1 MLPKASVFAHGTL
14 GHRQRIQALW
24 ENRLRIEVTRG
35 KARMPTQEREVDLRG
50 EAQSRVQTA
59 AFYEVRDLA
68 PGEVVLLVT
77 ADDPGL
83 MMRSLDLQLRETLAW
98 SIEGAAGDYRTRVQ
112 LRSDTEVGETVDLLV
127 RDHRRLDELFAKA
140 LRKVNANDVAGA
152 RPLVEVFAAAIRRHV
167 ELENEL
173 LAPILPRPRGPDG
186 SDHVEIMLREHE
198 EILRQLAE
206 VESCFA
212 EAAAPEAWEVEPFI
226 AILSGTLAKHEYREE
241 SNLFPHW
248 HAALAALDDDRRDE
262 LFGRARALLGS

>member
-1 MLPKASVFAHGTL
+1 MDEQH
-14 GHRQRIQALW
+14 
-24 ENRLRIEVTRG
+24 
-35 KARMPTQEREVDLRG
+35 REVDLRA
-50 EAQSRVQTA
+50 EPPSRVQTA
-59 AFYEVRDLA
+59 AFYEVRDLG
-68 PGEVVLLVT
+68 PGETVLLVT
-77 ADDPGL
+77 TENPAL
-83 MMRSLDLQLRETLAW
+83 MMQSLDLQLRETLAW
-98 SIEGAAGDYRTRVQ
+98 RSEASAGGYRTRVQ

-152 RPLVEVFAAAIRRHV
+152 RPLVEAFAIAIRRHV

-186 SDHVEIMLREHE
+186 SDHVEIMLREHD
-198 EILRQLAE
+198 EILRQLLE

-212 EAAAPEAWEVEPFI
+212 EAAVPEAWEVEPFI

-248 HAALAALDDDRRDE
+248 HAALDALEEPRRAE
-262 LFGRARALLGS
+262 LFGRARALLAG

>member
-1 MLPKASVFAHGTL
+1 MDEQH
-14 GHRQRIQALW
+14 
-24 ENRLRIEVTRG
+24 
-35 KARMPTQEREVDLRG
+35 REVDLRA
-50 EAQSRVQTA
+50 EPPSRVQTA

-68 PGEVVLLVT
+68 PGETVLLVT
-77 ADDPGL
+77 AENPAL
-83 MMRSLDLQLRETLAW
+83 MMQSLDLQLRETLAW
-98 SIEGAAGDYRTRVQ
+98 RSEVSAGVYRTHVQ

-140 LRKVNANDVAGA
+140 LRRVNANDVAGG
-152 RPLVEVFAAAIRRHV
+152 RPLVEAFAIAIRRHV

-212 EAAAPEAWEVEPFI
+212 ESEVPEAWEVEPFI

-248 HAALAALDDDRRDE
+248 HAALDALVEPRRAE
-262 LFGRARALLGS
+262 LFGRARALLAG